1 MKKLFKLIF
10 AAIIALAI
18 PASAMAAP
26 YLPYFG
32 GTGTSTAPNKGDVLV
47 GNANGTY
54 DVVATSTLGIIP
66 TWGSIKGT
74 LSSQTDL
81 LSALNSLVPYSG
93 ATGNVDL
100 GSHNFN
106 AQNIKVN
113 GGTGHGNS
121 LEVNGTAEANYFNAL
136 SFGQVIDNNA
146 NAHFHTLNLNSA
158 TAGTV
163 AGFDSSK
170 NIVSVAT
177 TSLGFPT
184 VLSGFTNDVGFVT
197 SSFSTTSAAYWLT
210 QNSTT
215 NLSEG
220 TNLYFTNARVNS
232 YIAAS
237 TTMPKTYSANTWTAL
252 NTFNGGVTIGSLNGP
267 LQANAGVV
275 SATTSIGPGY
285 GGTGITSPPTYG
297 QLLVGN
303 SSGGYNLTATSSL
316 NI

>member
-1 MKKLFKLIF
+1 MLFKLID
-10 AAIIALAI
+10 LSGVSDDLSTR
-18 PASAMAAP
+18 PKKVRPRQQQMAAQEDRNG
-26 YLPYFG
+26 L
-32 GTGTSTAPNKGDVLV
+32 SRNKGDVLV

-163 AGFDSSK
+163 AGVYLRY
-170 NIVSVAT
+170 IY
-177 TSLGFPT
+177 
-184 VLSGFTNDVGFVT
+184 SGVEVI
-197 SSFSTTSAAYWLT
+197 L
-210 QNSTT
+210 
-215 NLSEG
+215 
-220 TNLYFTNARVNS
+220 
-232 YIAAS
+232 
-237 TTMPKTYSANTWTAL
+237 
-252 NTFNGGVTIGSLNGP
+252 
-267 LQANAGVV
+267 
-275 SATTSIGPGY
+275 
-285 GGTGITSPPTYG
+285 
-297 QLLVGN
+297 
-303 SSGGYNLTATSSL
+303 
-316 NI
+316 